1 MKSMT
6 RSKKSSK
13 PQDETC
19 MLYTTTHT
27 FIERLISRGR
37 PLRVDIRDALIGWM
51 QEKSCSCID
60 WEKEKTSFLNVLSTL
75 PPADNG
81 ILQLYTL
88 CELLSPLHK
97 LDVQYVNLAIIIHS
111 LTLVEI
117 KNLYRYCYI
126 EWMQFAPQPD
136 SYKWF
141 QTPREFA
148 NMPLADLAS
157 TWERFLSTSLG
168 SCSDKDV
175 SKVLFFLNRI
185 YSYLIPCK

>member
-1 MKSMT
+1 MT

-13 PQDETC
+13 SQDDTC

-37 PLRVDIRDALIGWM
+37 PLRLDIRDALICWI
-51 QEKSCSCID
+51 QEKSYNCID
-60 WEKEKTSFLNVLSTL
+60 WEKEKPSFMKVLSTL

-81 ILQLYTL
+81 ILQLFTL

-97 LDVQYVNLAIIIHS
+97 LDIQYINLAIIIHS

-126 EWMQFAPQPD
+126 EWMRFAPQSD
-136 SYKWF
+136 LYEWF

-148 NMPLADLAS
+148 NLPLEDLTSA
-157 TWERFLSTSLG
+157 WERFLSTSLG